1 MSERVLEFGEALDE
15 VLTRARAVQVAAA
28 VEVVELLTGAGRVL
42 AAAVLADRDQPA
54 FDRSTRDSVG
64 WGRI

>member
-28 VEVVELLTGAGRVL
+28 VEVRSVDAGWICGAGGGPRR
-42 AAAVLADRDQPA
+42 AAGGGFCAGWRAL
-54 FDRSTRDSVG
+54 VG
-64 WGRI
+64 EGFR